1 MDDGSYSIDGFTFGR
16 GTDIDVSQTA
26 VDMGTMT
33 TQDAQVIG
41 TDGRAFGRDFLA
53 GTSVTFT
60 GQVRVQGDPYDPA
73 TAAQALRRYGEFA
86 AAWVNPE
93 SRMRPGV
100 VQQLRLR
107 YPGAPGPVTA
117 YGRGR
122 QIAPT
127 TGLVHFGIVSYV
139 AQFDMAD
146 ANFYSDE
153 EYSISFGLTPAV
165 GGGVIPPVIPPHIL
179 ASVETQDNTVVNPGS
194 ATWPVIE
201 ITGPITNPII
211 EYPTRSIRLTL
222 QADIPAGLTVTID
235 TRPWVRSISYTD
247 SGSSLNGLA
256 VGNRLADLMLPTG
269 ATVVGFTGQD
279 LTGSA
284 RCRFTWRTASYFL
297 AAA

>member
-41 TDGRAFGRDFLA
+41 TDGRAFGRDYLA

-73 TAAQALRRYGEFA
+73 TAAQALQRYGELA
-86 AAWVNPE
+86 AAWLNPE
-93 SRMRPGV
+93 VRMQPGL
-100 VQQLRLR
+100 VQELRLR
-107 YPGAPGPVTA
+107 YPGAPEPVTA

-146 ANFYSDE
+146 GNFYSDT
-153 EYSISFGLTPAV
+153 EYSISFGLIPVDT
-165 GGGVIPPVIPPHIL
+165 GGVIPPTTPPVIL
-179 ASVETQDNTVVNPGS
+179 AATETQDNTAVNPGS
-194 ATWPVIE
+194 ATWPVID
-201 ITGPITNPII
+201 IAGPITNPII
-211 EYPTRSIRLTL
+211 EYPNRSVRVML
-222 QADIPAGLTVTID
+222 QADVPAGLTVSID
-235 TRPWVRSISYTD
+235 TRPWVRSITYP
-247 SGSSLNGLA
+247 GGASLNGLV
-256 VGNRLADLMLPTG
+256 VGDRLADLVLPTG
-269 ATVVGFTGQD
+269 STLVRFTGQD
-279 LTGSA
+279 LTGQA
-284 RCRFTWRTASYFL
+284 RCVCRWRTASYFL
-297 AAA
+297 AAAA